1 MVDAAPSARIF
12 SGGAVVIEGPM
23 QYGTCIG
30 ALVNG
35 YMFGALCEAQG
46 AGGTHDT
53 INGESEQ
60 VEAQRGKV
68 DLGTDL
74 VLGNS
79 AQLLVREIC
88 GVQIQVELHEIG
100 GVRSRIIIDGRG
112 HLESGRRVFG
122 RLTIELALG
131 ANAE

>member
-1 MVDAAPSARIF
+1 MVDAAPTARIF

-30 ALVNG
+30 TLVNG
-35 YMFGALCEAQG
+35 YIFGALCEAQG

-53 INGESEQ
+53 IYGEPEQ
-60 VEAQRGKV
+60 VEAQRGKIH
-68 DLGTDL
+68 LGTDL

-79 AQLLVREIC
+79 AQLLIREIC

-100 GVRSRIIIDGRG
+100 GVR
-112 HLESGRRVFG
+112 
-122 RLTIELALG
+122 T
-131 ANAE
+131 